1 MDANVRIN
9 FVVDTKREFA
19 RTLALSATTESNRIS
34 SDKGTDFL
42 SCLFPRHDRISHDK
56 NSTRDDIKRTTENSI
71 LNE

>member
-19 RTLALSATTESNRIS
+19 RTLALNATMESNRIS

-42 SCLFPRHDRISHDK
+42 SCLFPRHDRVFIRDK
-56 NSTRDDIKRTTENSI
+56 NSARHQTNNREF